1 MKYYI
6 LSRVIPYVFII
17 VIASFLAF
25 IVENVWVGIRYGYI
39 ETEG

>member
-17 VIASFLAF
+17 VIASFLGF
-25 IVENVWVGIRYGYI
+25 IVEMYGWEYDTVI
-39 ETEG
+39 